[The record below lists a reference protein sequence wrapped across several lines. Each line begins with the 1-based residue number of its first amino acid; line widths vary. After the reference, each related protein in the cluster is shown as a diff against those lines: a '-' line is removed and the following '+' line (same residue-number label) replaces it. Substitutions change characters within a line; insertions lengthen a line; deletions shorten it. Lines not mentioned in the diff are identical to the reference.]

1 MVSNVN
7 PNRMNPKQFE
17 PRILKVT
24 KEALAEGVKLSEI
37 AGQLAPLIGRSRF
50 YEWAKKWEKQGKL

>member
-7 PNRMNPKQFE
+7 HDRMNAKQFE
-17 PRILKVT
+17 PRLLKVT

-37 AGQLAPLIGRSRF
+37 ADQLAPLISRTRF
-50 YEWAKKWEKQGKL
+50 YAWAQKWEKQGKL

>member
-1 MVSNVN
+1 M
-7 PNRMNPKQFE
+7 NRDQMDPRMFE

-37 AGQLAPLIGRSRF
+37 AKQLEPLISRTRF
-50 YEWAKKWEKQGKL
+50 YVWAKRWEKEGKL